1 MGDRLRA
8 SKPSRYVTSHLGQLS
23 LLSLRGRQIEYRPVW
38 LGWRQGVLTC
48 VGYQVTLRDPTW
60 QVTLRIAASWGYP
73 LTAYSIPSYLYS
85 PRSFLFLLVVLLLLR
100 RPPSL
105 RLCRFKSDCRLLG
118 LSSPTFP
125 RVGQCH
131 DDPDLQKYWYISNL
145 GTRQNVA
152 GRKRQ
157 IFRTMSDNCATWSQ
171 PYAER
176 SYCGIY
182 VSQIEERHPFYCCD
196 VFVRRNPILPIFG
209 RIVLQGIC
217 SMRAIWSIC
226 IHRFKDI
233 CAVLKMCRQ
242 RQKE

>member
-157 IFRTMSDNCATWSQ
+157 IFRTMSDNCATWSR

-176 SYCGIY
+176 SYCGSLYIMCLRLKNVTHFIVVMSLSDVIRFCQFLAESYSKEFVACEQYDQYVYIGLRIY
-182 VSQIEERHPFYCCD
+182 VQF
-196 VFVRRNPILPIFG
+196 
-209 RIVLQGIC
+209 
-217 SMRAIWSIC
+217 
-226 IHRFKDI
+226 
-233 CAVLKMCRQ
+233 
-242 RQKE
+242 